1 MANGRRNRS
10 IYDSMY
16 APSPLEDLLASIPDK
31 LIEMD
36 RNRLQKKK
44 YQDAL
49 TQQKFNNDRL
59 MESDKFNKAKYED
72 SQKADEMK
80 MLLDITTDLNQRS
93 MILKKYGYNEAA
105 ADVQNAYDKDQKLK
119 NNIYELESK
128 VKNST
133 NPWEQKSFITE
144 YKKNNSKNPDAFL
157 NQKDFRA
164 LENTVQSSV
173 NSFGDGYREKNDWIG
188 EDSAA
193 DKLSYEMLESKEDA
207 FLKEIVNIK
216 KDLNKDSSTSQAL
229 NITSR
234 INPKASIDKI
244 SQLENQ
250 LKSIYI
256 DKVNLNKKYRR
267 ETEEEYNIR
276 KANERNT
283 LLSTSIARP
292 GTLEY
297 QQAVA
302 AMTTE
307 DQEKALVSRKTEINE
322 DTVASLYNFNEE
334 INENNIAERENNVSK
349 NLTLILNDEEE
360 GEGVVANDTA
370 ANLLSKVGVNTL
382 QAGSPSQVVVDTS
395 ETKPVIEEV
404 EIPQDG
410 VSDEPVGEQISAT
423 DQNVY
428 NPPGIRR
435 NEVPRKY
442 TNATKSTGKNLA
454 KAFRRIKKVQ
464 DTTEYKK
471 RTNNRSGGDKMLND
485 LKESFIK
492 DTTGIYDA
500 DAKRFKYALDSD
512 SDSFED
518 SLLRYPELNGFTNR
532 AEVQEFLD
540 FMSQLNN
547 SIEV

>member
-1 MANGRRNRS
+1 
-10 IYDSMY
+10 
-16 APSPLEDLLASIPDK
+16 
-31 LIEMD
+31 
-36 RNRLQKKK
+36 
-44 YQDAL
+44 
-49 TQQKFNNDRL
+49 
-59 MESDKFNKAKYED
+59 
-72 SQKADEMK
+72 
-80 MLLDITTDLNQRS
+80 
-93 MILKKYGYNEAA
+93 
-105 ADVQNAYDKDQKLK
+105 
-119 NNIYELESK
+119 
-128 VKNST
+128 
-133 NPWEQKSFITE
+133 
-144 YKKNNSKNPDAFL
+144 
-157 NQKDFRA
+157 
-164 LENTVQSSV
+164 
-173 NSFGDGYREKNDWIG
+173 
-188 EDSAA
+188 
-193 DKLSYEMLESKEDA
+193 
-207 FLKEIVNIK
+207 
-216 KDLNKDSSTSQAL
+216 
-229 NITSR
+229 
-234 INPKASIDKI
+234 
-244 SQLENQ
+244 
-250 LKSIYI
+250 
-256 DKVNLNKKYRR
+256 
-267 ETEEEYNIR
+267 
-276 KANERNT
+276 T

-471 RTNNRSGGDKMLND
+471 RTNNRSGG
-485 LKESFIK
+485 
-492 DTTGIYDA
+492 
-500 DAKRFKYALDSD
+500 
-512 SDSFED
+512 
-518 SLLRYPELNGFTNR
+518 
-532 AEVQEFLD
+532 
-540 FMSQLNN
+540 
-547 SIEV
+547 